1 MINLF
6 GSPPNLCYDVVV
18 ETLSTINNTS
28 LLKSPS
34 ESVQY
39 PLSRMQ
45 RNKCMFVN
53 QLMAEAM
60 MEMVDESEVQIHAQQ
75 QLINVFRDSV
85 AKQQE
90 LAHMLMSVIRAEV
103 ADCDVVD
110 H

>member
-6 GSPPNLCYDVVV
+6 GSPPNLCYDAVV
-18 ETLSTINNTS
+18 ETLSTMNNTS
-28 LLKSPS
+28 LPKSPS
-34 ESVQY
+34 ESIQY

-60 MEMVDESEVQIHAQQ
+60 MEMVDESEVQSRATQ
-75 QLINVFRDSV
+75 QLINVFRDSL

-90 LAHMLMSVIRAEV
+90 LAHMLMGVICAEV
-103 ADCDVVD
+103 ADSDVVD
-110 H
+110 G

>member
-6 GSPPNLCYDVVV
+6 GSPPNLCYDAMV

-28 LLKSPS
+28 LPKSPS

-39 PLSRMQ
+39 PLSRMR
-45 RNKCMFVN
+45 RNKCMFVI
-53 QLMAEAM
+53 QLMVEAM
-60 MEMVDESEVQIHAQQ
+60 MEMVDESEVQSRATQ
-75 QLINVFRDSV
+75 QLINVFRESV

-90 LAHMLMSVIRAEV
+90 LAHMLMGVIRAEV

-110 H
+110 G

>member
-6 GSPPNLCYDVVV
+6 GSCPNLCYDAVV

-28 LLKSPS
+28 LPKSPS

-60 MEMVDESEVQIHAQQ
+60 VEMVDELEVQSRVTQQ
-75 QLINVFRDSV
+75 RINVFRDSV

-90 LAHMLMSVIRAEV
+90 LAHVLMGVIRAEV

-110 H
+110 R